1 MKFAKSVKNQ
11 LALAGK
17 KVYLSDGE
25 WISTPFKAVVE
36 QTWRKNKTNFEDTFT
51 AAGLTSADY
60 FVYIGPYDRNI
71 MDLSENCIVI
81 QDNDRY
87 CFKKR
92 EKVEI
97 SEETVYY
104 WGILRKLRGAET
116 NDAI

>member
-1 MKFAKSVKNQ
+1 MNIAKSIKKQ
-11 LALAGK
+11 LAVAGK

-51 AAGLTSADY
+51 AAGLASADY
-60 FVYIGPYDRNI
+60 FIYIGPYDRDI
-71 MDLSENCIVI
+71 MSLSENCVVI

-92 EKVEI
+92 ERVEI
-97 SEETVYY
+97 AEGIVYH
-104 WGILRKLRGAET
+104 WGILRRLRGAEI
-116 NDAI
+116 NDAD